1 MRVLL
6 LSAVPQDKVFFEAA
20 AKYANMA
27 FEVIPSADAA
37 AAGIQKDAT
46 SIVVVDSSTPEQF
59 KAFEKVI
66 ADKIG
71 LFSALFNP
79 NNLYFVASSSFH
91 DAPYLAQ
98 SEIFGHFVQRSY
110 TQDNILA
117 MTRLF
122 QSSVSDRALKLEAFM
137 GKEVKT
143 QTIKITKSV
152 QKRPIVESLKNYVLK
167 IGFKS
172 RVAAQIA
179 TATDELIMNA
189 IFDAPVD
196 EIGKHVY
203 AQTPRNTALD
213 LDERNVVE
221 LKIAFDMK
229 TLGISVTDLH
239 GSVDKKKLLS
249 QHLGRSYEN
258 KEYEM
263 KTVVAG
269 AGLGL
274 AHVYRNSGGMIIS
287 CEAGIKTEV
296 NLLFK
301 KTDSFRDFKDQ
312 FRFLSTFMYFS

>member
-1 MRVLL
+1 MQIVL
-6 LSAVPQDKVFFEAA
+6 LSAVPEDKIFFEAA
-20 AKYANMA
+20 AKLANVA
-27 FEVIPSADAA
+27 FIHVASADLAVA
-37 AAGIQKDAT
+37 VLLKDPAT
-46 SIVVVDSSTPEQF
+46 IMVIDSSQMDAF
-59 KAFEKVI
+59 KAFEKVMSE
-66 ADKIG
+66 KVG
-71 LFSALFNP
+71 LFSALLNP
-79 NNLYFVASSSFH
+79 NNLFYVASQSFH

-98 SEIFGHFVQRSY
+98 SEIFGHFIHRSY
-110 TQDNILA
+110 TQDNIYVMA
-117 MTRLF
+117 RLF
-122 QSSVSDRALKLEAFM
+122 ESSGAERALPLE
-137 GKEVKT
+137 KYLSKDVKT

-172 RVAAQIA
+172 RVAAVIA

-189 IFDAPVD
+189 VFDAPMD
-196 EIGKHVY
+196 ELGKHVH
-203 AQTPRNTALD
+203 AQTPRSTALE
-213 LDERNVVE
+213 LDEKNMVE

-274 AHVYRNSGGMIIS
+274 AHVYRNCGGMIIS
-287 CEAGIKTEV
+287 CEQGIRTEV